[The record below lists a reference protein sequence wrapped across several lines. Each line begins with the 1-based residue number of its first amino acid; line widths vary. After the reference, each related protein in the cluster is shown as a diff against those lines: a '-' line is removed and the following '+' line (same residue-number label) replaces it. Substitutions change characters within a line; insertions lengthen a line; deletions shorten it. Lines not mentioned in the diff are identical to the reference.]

1 MIKINI
7 DLIETKTLNTAGNNY
22 NLKDFG
28 ETTEAENLARD
39 ILAPLAVD
47 ALFIDSGDYHQA
59 SAAACGRLG
68 RLFLDCSAAVGAA
81 LWFCGDSEEAE
92 QLTTADGF
100 RVRAFGWH
108 KFAAV
113 PVLILENPETE
124 EDRAYLVRFD
134 W

>member
-22 NLKDFG
+22 NLKDYG

-47 ALFIDSGDYHQA
+47 SLFIDSGDYHQA
-59 SAAACGRLG
+59 SAASLGKLG
-68 RLFLDCSAAVGAA
+68 REFLECSAVCGSA
-81 LWFCGDSEEAE
+81 LWFCGDSE
-92 QLTTADGF
+92 QTKKLTTADGF

-113 PVLILENPETE
+113 PVLIVENPETE
-124 EDRAYLVRFD
+124 EARAYLVRFD